1 MDEKYYLPADKYMDR
16 ITWLDKK
23 IDLGKKYTHPVQ
35 IGYIDKNRHG
45 SRIYHP
51 CGTSVTLGAM
61 GGGWGAKTGLYMID
75 GRIRRLTP
83 KETEKL
89 QGFPPGWTEHGADGK
104 PLADGHRYKMM
115 GNAVCVPVVEY
126 VLDLMEDAAF

>member
-1 MDEKYYLPADKYMDR
+1 MSDILEPRVDEKYYLPADKYMDR

-45 SRIYHP
+45 SRIYHG

-75 GRIRRLTP
+75 GRADKAP
-83 KETEKL
+83 HSYAKEMRETC
-89 QGFPPGWTEHGADGK
+89 QGFPAGMDRTRSWASHLLTAT
-104 PLADGHRYKMM
+104 AT
-115 GNAVCVPVVEY
+115 
-126 VLDLMEDAAF
+126 